1 MMVDTDIMD
10 TGKWRG
16 KEQKQKKSPQFKYY
30 VSKLG
35 GGGKIMENMLT

>member
-16 KEQKQKKSPQFKYY
+16 KEQKQKLKYY
-30 VSKLG
+30 ISKLG